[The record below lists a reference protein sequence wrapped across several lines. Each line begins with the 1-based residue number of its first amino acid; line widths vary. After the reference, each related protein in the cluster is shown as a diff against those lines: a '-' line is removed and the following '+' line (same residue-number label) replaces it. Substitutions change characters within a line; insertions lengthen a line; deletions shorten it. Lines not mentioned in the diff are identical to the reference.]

1 MTKGDCCFNYHFFKF
16 SSNKNKL
23 LKFHITR
30 LFSSEYESHD
40 EYALKISL
48 AWDFPNSQISK
59 WYLGE
64 LRS

>member
-16 SSNKNKL
+16 SSVINKL

-30 LFSSEYESHD
+30 LLNSEYESHD
-40 EYALKISL
+40 EYSLKISL
-48 AWDFPNSQISK
+48 AWDFPNSHISK
-59 WYLGE
+59 WNLGE